1 MLSFDTQFQSKLPD
15 VKTTIFTTMS
25 KLSADNNAI
34 NLSQG
39 FPDFDSPKALLEG
52 VNKAMQNGSN
62 QYAHMAGAPILRN
75 AISQKTEKLY
85 DVHYCPETEIT
96 VTAGATQALYTAMAA
111 FVNPGDEVIV
121 IKPAFDCY
129 EPAIQLHGGIPVFYQ
144 LEAPHYK
151 IDWDAFKQHI
161 TSKTKMIV
169 LNTPHNP
176 TGTVLD
182 KSDLLKLEQLLTGTS
197 ILLLCDDV
205 YEHIL
210 YDNEKHYSACLFP
223 ELKKRSLIA
232 NSFGKTFHI
241 TGWKIGYCMAPKELM
256 EEFRKAHQFNVF
268 CVSHPFQVALANYL
282 KEERHYIEL
291 GGFYQEKRDFFLKAI
306 EGSKFKFTPSKGTY
320 FQLLDYTAITDEH
333 DVDYAHRMVIE
344 QGIAAIPISP
354 FNTDT
359 IDPKVLRFCFAKKN
373 STLEKAAE
381 ILCKIS

>member
-1 MLSFDTQFQSKLPD
+1 MLSFDKQFQSKLPD
-15 VKTTIFTTMS
+15 LKTTIFTTMS
-25 KLSADNNAI
+25 KLSADHDAI

-39 FPDFDSPKALLEG
+39 FPDFDSPNALLEG
-52 VNKAMQNGSN
+52 VNKAMLNGSN
-62 QYAHMAGAPILRN
+62 QYAPMAGAPELRK

-85 DVHYCPETEIT
+85 DVHYCPDSEIT
-96 VTAGATQALYTAMAA
+96 VTAGATQALYTAMSA
-111 FVNPGDEVIV
+111 FVNEGDEVLV

-129 EPAIQLHGGIPVFYQ
+129 EPAIKIHGGIPVFYQ
-144 LEAPHYK
+144 LEAPQYK
-151 IDWDAFKQHI
+151 IDWEAFSEKI

-176 TGTVLD
+176 TGTVLSKD
-182 KSDLLKLEQLLTGTS
+182 DLLQLERILTDTS

-210 YDNEKHYSACLFP
+210 YDGETHQSACLFP

-268 CVSHPFQVALANYL
+268 CVSHPFQIALANYL
-282 KEERHYIEL
+282 KEERHYLEL
-291 GGFYQEKRDFFLKAI
+291 GDFYQEKRDFFLNAL
-306 EGSKFKFTPSKGTY
+306 EESKFSFTPSKGTY
-320 FQLLDYTAITDEH
+320 FQLLDYSAITEEH
-333 DVDYAHRMVIE
+333 DVDLAHRLVHE
-344 QGIAAIPISP
+344 HGIASIPISP
-354 FNTDT
+354 FNTES

-381 ILCKIS
+381 ILCKIN